1 MNIQNKTRSKP
12 MRKKRYRHR
21 DKLKLMHNCLKH
33 YKRFEKSLKTMENKL
48 AKMYI
53 KQRLNSLYGTSVY
66 FGDVLYNDTD
76 SVTPEEANYIE
87 HDNAIITDFFK
98 KQEV

>member
-1 MNIQNKTRSKP
+1 MDIQNKTRSKP

-48 AKMYI
+48 VKMYI
-53 KQRLNSLYGTSVY
+53 KQRLNSLYGTSVN
-66 FGDVLYNDTD
+66 FGDVLYDDTD
-76 SVTPEEANYIE
+76 G
-87 HDNAIITDFFK
+87 IIYSDFNE
-98 KQEV
+98 KQET

>member
-1 MNIQNKTRSKP
+1 MDIQNKTRSKL

-53 KQRLNSLYGTSVY
+53 KQRLNSLYGTSVN
-66 FGDVLYNDTD
+66 FGDVLYDDTD
-76 SVTPEEANYIE
+76 S
-87 HDNAIITDFFK
+87 IIYSDFNK
-98 KQEV
+98 KQET

>member
-1 MNIQNKTRSKP
+1 

-33 YKRFEKSLKTMENKL
+33 YKRFEKSLRTMENKL

-53 KQRLNSLYGTSVY
+53 KERLNRMYGKSVY
-66 FGDVLYNDTD
+66 IGDALYSDTD
-76 SVTPEEANYIE
+76 SVIYS
-87 HDNAIITDFFK
+87 DFNK
-98 KQEV
+98 KQET